1 MQTEAMRADEV
12 RPAVVPPVLLLSF
25 DRAVRD
31 VVARAVGTTAVYRC
45 SGVGGAHAC
54 LRHALPSLVV
64 VDDRAVDSTE
74 RGWLLEEIHRSV
86 PGAFV
91 VYVADRQ
98 DADLER
104 QVRARGVTYYTAR
117 PLDVDRL
124 GRVLAALVERAR
136 AFVVAGGAS

>member
-1 MQTEAMRADEV
+1 MRVDDV
-12 RPAVVPPVLLLSF
+12 RPAVVPSVLLLSF
-25 DRAVRD
+25 DHTIRD
-31 VVARAVGTTAVYRC
+31 VVARTVGANAVYRC
-45 SGVGGAHAC
+45 SGVGGAHTC
-54 LRHALPSLVV
+54 LRHTLPSLVV

-74 RGWLLEEIHRSV
+74 RGWLLEEVHRSV

-91 VYVADRQ
+91 VYIADRQ
-98 DADLER
+98 DAELER

-136 AFVVAGGAS
+136 AFVVAGGPS

>member
-1 MQTEAMRADEV
+1 MQTEAMRADDAP
-12 RPAVVPPVLLLSF
+12 PAVVPSVLLLSS
-25 DRAVRD
+25 DRTVRD
-31 VVARAVGTTAVYRC
+31 VVACAVGTAAVYRC
-45 SGVGGAHAC
+45 SGVGGAHTC

-74 RGWLLEEIHRSV
+74 RGWLLEEVHRSV

-98 DADLER
+98 DAELER

-117 PLDVDRL
+117 PLDADRL

-136 AFVVAGGAS
+136 ALIVAGGPS